1 MSELSQLI
9 QINKNI
15 EKQNEEIIRLL
26 KIIANEAEDEEI
38 EESIEEELNKE
49 YLDENTLFRYGV
61 GKSIE
66 GKMGVGEVYFIEDK
80 NMFKL
85 SVDKNNTA
93 IDNLTG
99 SAKPSSFALEQL
111 IANESMKNN
120 VSLEDGTVIISLDNS
135 NNLAESLKICVEQS
149 AKKVFIPVS
158 ASTQLIGAPQ
168 QIMQLVKLDVYKNE
182 ENLIEKLF
190 NN

>member
-38 EESIEEELNKE
+38 EESAEEELNEE

-190 NN
+190 NE

>member
-38 EESIEEELNKE
+38 KESAEEELNEE

-61 GKSIE
+61 DKSIE
-66 GKMGVGEVYFIEDK
+66 GEMAAGEVYFIEDK

-85 SVDKNNTA
+85 SVDENNIT

-99 SAKPSSFALEQL
+99 SAKPNSFALEKL

-120 VSLEDGTVIISLDNS
+120 VSLEEGTVIISLDNS

-190 NN
+190 NK

>member
-26 KIIANEAEDEEI
+26 KKIANEAEDEEI
-38 EESIEEELNKE
+38 KESAEEELNEE

-61 GKSIE
+61 DKSIE
-66 GKMGVGEVYFIEDK
+66 GEMAAGEVYFIEDK

-168 QIMQLVKLDVYKNE
+168 QIMQLVKLNVYKNE

-190 NN
+190 SE

>member
-38 EESIEEELNKE
+38 EESAEEELNEE

-61 GKSIE
+61 NKSIE
-66 GKMGVGEVYFIEDK
+66 GEMAAGEVYFIEDK

-85 SVDKNNTA
+85 SVDENNIT

-99 SAKPSSFALEQL
+99 SAKPNSFALEKL

-158 ASTQLIGAPQ
+158 VSTQLIGAPQ
-168 QIMQLVKLDVYKNE
+168 QIMQLIKLDVYKNE

-190 NN
+190 SE

>member
-38 EESIEEELNKE
+38 EESIEEELNEE

-85 SVDKNNTA
+85 SVDENNIT

-99 SAKPSSFALEQL
+99 SAKPNSFALEKL

-168 QIMQLVKLDVYKNE
+168 QIMQLIKLDVYKNE

-190 NN
+190 SE

>member
-26 KIIANEAEDEEI
+26 KKIANEAEDEEI
-38 EESIEEELNKE
+38 KESAEEELNEE

-111 IANESMKNN
+111 IANESMINN

-190 NN
+190 SE

>member
-26 KIIANEAEDEEI
+26 KKIANEAEDEEI
-38 EESIEEELNKE
+38 KESAEEELNEE

-85 SVDKNNTA
+85 SVDKNNIT

-99 SAKPSSFALEQL
+99 SAKPNSFALEQL

-190 NN
+190 SE

>member
-190 NN
+190 NK

>member
-26 KIIANEAEDEEI
+26 KKIANEAEDEEI
-38 EESIEEELNKE
+38 KESAEEELNEE

-61 GKSIE
+61 DKSIE
-66 GKMGVGEVYFIEDK
+66 GEMAAGEVYFIEDK

-85 SVDKNNTA
+85 SVDENNIT

-99 SAKPSSFALEQL
+99 SAKPNSFALEQL

-168 QIMQLVKLDVYKNE
+168 QIMQLIKLDVYKNE

-190 NN
+190 SE

>member
-38 EESIEEELNKE
+38 KESIEEELNEE

-99 SAKPSSFALEQL
+99 SAKPSSFALEKL

-190 NN
+190 SE